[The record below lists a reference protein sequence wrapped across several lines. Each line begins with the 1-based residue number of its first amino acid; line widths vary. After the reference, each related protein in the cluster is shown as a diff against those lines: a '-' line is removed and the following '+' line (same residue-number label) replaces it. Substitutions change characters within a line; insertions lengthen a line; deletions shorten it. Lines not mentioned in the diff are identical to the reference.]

1 MTKLLIAEFL
11 LAHAGI
17 HVAFI
22 GPRPPATAG
31 GPAWP
36 FELARSWLLT
46 PAGVDSEITRA
57 VGLALTVA
65 TLGGFALA
73 ALAAVGVLP
82 AGLWFPTL
90 FLGAVASM
98 ALLVLFFHPWLVLG
112 LVIDVALVW
121 LALVADWTP
130 ESLLT

>member
-1 MTKLLIAEFL
+1 MTKLLIAAFL

-36 FELARSWLLT
+36 FEVARSWLLT

-73 ALAAVGVLP
+73 ALAVVGVLP

-90 FLGAVASM
+90 FLGSVASIT
-98 ALLVLFFHPWLVLG
+98 LLGLFFHPWLVVG
-112 LVIDVALVW
+112 LAIDVALVW
-121 LALVADWTP
+121 LALIADWTP
-130 ESLLT
+130 GSLLT